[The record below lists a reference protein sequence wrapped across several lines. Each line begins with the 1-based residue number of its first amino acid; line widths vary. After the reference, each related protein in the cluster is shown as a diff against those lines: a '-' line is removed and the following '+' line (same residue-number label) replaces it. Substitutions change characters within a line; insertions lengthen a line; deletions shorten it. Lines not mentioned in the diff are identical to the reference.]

1 MVRQGNNMA
10 TRKING
16 TWYADFRYKH
26 KRYRIKSPSNTREN
40 AKKFEASLISDLM
53 ANRPIVTKEAKFKYF
68 ADFAWHWHKTHVHNN
83 NKPSEIS
90 SKESILRTDLV
101 PYFGKFEFSQISN
114 LSIEEYKQSKVK
126 QKMSN
131 KTINNHLSVLRKCL
145 SIAQEDNLLEK
156 MPIIRMI
163 SVTEKEMTCLT
174 DSECTALLAN
184 TTGVLHD
191 MIFFALRTGLRFGE
205 LIALDWQNV
214 DLTNRRLTIS
224 RAVSRKIE
232 GSTKSNKPRY
242 IPMSHDLY
250 NMLLHMDNKIG
261 YVFKNGWGNRVAQFN
276 SLRALKRACKRAGIR
291 RVGWHIFRHT
301 FASRMVQKNVSLRT
315 VQILL
320 GHSDIKT
327 TIRYA
332 HINTENLEY
341 AVNVL
346 DDPKIFGH
354 PAGKGFNMPL
364 EELAFSNQSL
374 DKYTANIKQKDDA

>member
-1 MVRQGNNMA
+1 MA
-10 TRKING
+10 PRKIDG
-16 TWYADFRYKH
+16 IWHADFRYKFIRH
-26 KRYRIKSPSNTREN
+26 RIRSPINTKSE
-40 AKKFEASLISDLM
+40 AKKYEAKLLSELM
-53 ANRPIVTKEAKFKYF
+53 ANRPITQKALKLKKFS
-68 ADFAWHWHKTHVHNN
+68 DFAWYWHRTYVSNA

-90 SKESILRTDLV
+90 SKESILRTDLI
-101 PYFGKFEFSQISN
+101 PYFGKLALSQISN
-114 LSIEEYKQSKVK
+114 MSIEEYKQAKTK

-145 SIAQEDNLLEK
+145 NIAHENNLLEI
-156 MPIIRMI
+156 MPIIRMMP
-163 SVTEKEMTCLT
+163 VDEKEMSYLT
-174 DSECTALLAN
+174 DEECSAILAN

-224 RAVSRKIE
+224 RAVSRRVE
-232 GSTKSNKPRY
+232 GSTKSKKIRY

-250 NMLLHMDNKIG
+250 VMLSNRNHRSG
-261 YVFKNGWGNRVAQFN
+261 YVFKNKWGNRVAQFN
-276 SLRALKRACKRAGIR
+276 SLRALKRACKRAGVK

-301 FASRMVQKNVSLRT
+301 FASRMIQKNVSLRT

-327 TIRYA
+327 TMRYA
-332 HINTENLEY
+332 HVSPENLEH

-354 PAGKGFNMPL
+354 IVGSSNDVPL
-364 EELAFSNQSL
+364 DAEFTTSNHS